1 MRKVPGVIKIINTD
15 KYVNPLTVQA
25 PPLPNMP
32 QPVVQT
38 AKAVNPNTNLTRTQ
52 EALLSPDRKSYCK
65 HEDSIMPNGDK
76 IRPKNTREHL
86 LAIYGYITG
95 LKKDVKHM
103 HEGVHDLGGKIDK
116 IYWVLLGTVGAVSL
130 LLLEKVL
137 DKGWF

>member
-1 MRKVPGVIKIINTD
+1 MVGTKGHFLFGFGRNAKKMW
-15 KYVNPLTVQA
+15 KL
-25 PPLPNMP
+25 
-32 QPVVQT
+32 VV
-38 AKAVNPNTNLTRTQ
+38 LF
-52 EALLSPDRKSYCK
+52 
-65 HEDSIMPNGDK
+65 PNGDK

-86 LAIYGYITG
+86 LSIYGYITG

-103 HEGVHDLGGKIDK
+103 HDGIHDLGGKIDK